1 MINFT
6 QPHDTQVKRI
16 FQSILG
22 YKFQAFDE
30 DIKHLSEFIAQGT
43 INLFKTV
50 SDSFKPTPAK
60 SHYVFNL
67 RDISKVIQG
76 VYMLDK
82 LYCDSK
88 ETVFRLWV
96 HECLRVFH
104 DRLINFEDRI
114 LLKKLVSD

>member
-1 MINFT
+1 M
-6 QPHDTQVKRI
+6 
-16 FQSILG
+16 
-22 YKFQAFDE
+22 
-30 DIKHLSEFIAQGT
+30 SEVIAVAT
-43 INLFKTV
+43 ITLFKTV
-50 SDSFKPTPAK
+50 CESFKPTPAK

-88 ETVFRLWV
+88 DTVFRLWV
-96 HECLRVFH
+96 HESLRVFH

-114 LLKKLVSD
+114 LIKKLVSD